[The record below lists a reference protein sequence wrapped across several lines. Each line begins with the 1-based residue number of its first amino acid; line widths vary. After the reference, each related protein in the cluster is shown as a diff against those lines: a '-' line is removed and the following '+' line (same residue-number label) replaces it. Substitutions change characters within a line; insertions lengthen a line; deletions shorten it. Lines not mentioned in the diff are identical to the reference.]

1 MLGAHRAG
9 VKERRG
15 ASAPP
20 ANSRFAL
27 PAFKMCGYFPTNG
40 RTFMDFAF
48 NDEQLMIQD
57 VARRI
62 AQEKIAPSA
71 EQFDRSGEFPLE
83 NIRLLGENGLMGIE
97 VPAEYGGAG
106 MDPVAY
112 VLAMVEIAAADAA
125 HSTIMS
131 VNNSLFCNGILTHGT
146 EQQKQHYVRAIAEG
160 REIGAFALT
169 EPQSGSDA
177 TAMRCRAV
185 KQADGTYLIN
195 GKKSWITSGPVA
207 KYFVLF
213 AMTEPDKGAR
223 GITAFLVDGERAGFH
238 RGKTEPKLGIRASAT
253 CEIEF
258 QDYVAQPDEVLGD
271 EGHGFKIAMSV
282 LDAGRIGIASQAI
295 GIARAAYEA
304 TLAYAKERTAF
315 GQPIGAF
322 QMTQAK
328 IADMKCKLDASLLLT
343 LRAAWLKSQGKR
355 FTTEASV
362 AKLTASEAAMWI
374 THQAVQV
381 HGGMGYSK
389 EMPLERY
396 FRDAKITEI
405 YEGTSE
411 IQRLVIARHETGLR

>member
-1 MLGAHRAG
+1 
-9 VKERRG
+9 
-15 ASAPP
+15 
-20 ANSRFAL
+20 
-27 PAFKMCGYFPTNG
+27 
-40 RTFMDFAF
+40 MDFAF
-48 NDEQLMIQD
+48 NEEQLMIQD

-62 AQEKIAPSA
+62 AQEKIGPSA
-71 EQFDRSGEFPLE
+71 EHHDRTGEFPLE

-106 MDPVAY
+106 MDPIAY
-112 VLAMVEIAAADAA
+112 VLAMIEIAAGDAA

-131 VNNSLFCNGILTHGT
+131 VNNSLFCNGILTFGT
-146 EQQKQHYVRAIAEG
+146 EEQKQKYVRAIAEG

-177 TAMRCRAV
+177 TAMRCRAM
-185 KQADGTYLIN
+185 KQADGSFVVN

-207 KYFVLF
+207 RYIVLF
-213 AMTEPDKGAR
+213 AMSEPDKGAR
-223 GITAFLVDGERAGFH
+223 GITAFMIDTEKAGFH

-258 QDYVAQPDEVLGD
+258 TDYVVGPEDVLGK
-271 EGHGFKIAMSV
+271 EGEGFKIAMGV
-282 LDAGRIGIASQAI
+282 LDAGRIGIASQAV
-295 GIARAAYEA
+295 GLAKAAYKA
-304 TLAYAKERTAF
+304 SVKYVQERKSF
-315 GQPIGAF
+315 GQPIGSF
-322 QMTQAK
+322 QMIQAK

-343 LRAAWLKSQGKR
+343 LRAAWLKAQGKP
-355 FTTEASV
+355 FSAEAAI

-374 THQAVQV
+374 THQAVQI

-411 IQRLVIARHETGLR
+411 IQRLVIARNETGLR

>member
-1 MLGAHRAG
+1 
-9 VKERRG
+9 
-15 ASAPP
+15 
-20 ANSRFAL
+20 
-27 PAFKMCGYFPTNG
+27 
-40 RTFMDFAF
+40 MDFAF
-48 NDEQLMIQD
+48 TEEQLMIQD

-71 EQFDRSGEFPLE
+71 EHFDRVGEFPLE
-83 NIRLLGENGLMGIE
+83 NIQLLGENGLMGIE

-106 MDPVAY
+106 MDPIAY
-112 VLAMVEIAAADAA
+112 VLAMVEIAAGDAA

-131 VNNSLFCNGILTHGT
+131 VNNSLFCNGILKYGS
-146 EQQKQHYVRAIAEG
+146 EEQKQKYVRAIAEG
-160 REIGAFALT
+160 SEIGAFALT

-185 KQADGTYLIN
+185 KQADGSFVIN

-207 KYFVLF
+207 KYIVLF
-213 AMTEPDKGAR
+213 ALSEPDKGSR
-223 GITAFLVDGERAGFH
+223 GITAFLVDTTKPGFD
-238 RGKTEPKLGIRASAT
+238 RGKIEPKLGIRASAT

-258 QDYVAQPDEVLGD
+258 ADYVVAAEDVLGA
-271 EGHGFKIAMSV
+271 EGEGFKIAMGV

-304 TLAYAKERTAF
+304 TIAYVKERKAF
-315 GQPIGAF
+315 GAAIGTF

-328 IADMKCKLDASLLLT
+328 IADMKCKLDAALLLT
-343 LRAAWLKSQGKR
+343 LRAAWVKGQGQR
-355 FTTEASV
+355 FTNEAAI

-374 THQAVQV
+374 THQAVQI

-411 IQRLVIARHETGLR
+411 IQRLVIARNETGLR